1 MADWYQWQGEKLL
14 LSVRV
19 QPRSSKDEIV
29 GPHGSDSIKVRIT
42 APPVDGKAN
51 AHLIKFLA
59 KSFGVAKSQVELIS
73 GSTGR
78 DKRLAINAPKCLP
91 EAAQIAP
98 LDPGSSR

>member
-1 MADWYQWQGEKLL
+1 MGGWYQWQGEQLL

-29 GPHGSDSIKVRIT
+29 GPHGTESLKVRIT

-59 KSFGVAKSQVELIS
+59 KSFGVAKSQVELVS
-73 GSTGR
+73 GTTGR
-78 DKRLAINAPKCLP
+78 DKRLAITGPKCLP

-98 LDPGSSR
+98 VAASKS